1 MNTVRLRD
9 FREAFAGRTPGPL
22 DRYRYFSVLAPLVER
37 DGVLHLLYQLRSEN
51 LRQQPGEVS
60 FPGGKVE
67 AGETPLACAVRE
79 TVEELGVPRE
89 SVEVVGALDYIHGYS
104 DFTMY
109 AFLGVIADT
118 DFTRAFNRAEVQEVF
133 LVPVSFF
140 LENEPEIHCYE
151 VAPRIDDNFPYD
163 RILPEGGPGRRADDA
178 DILSGYVFSAHS
190 EVGYKWRTGR
200 VTVPIYH
207 YEGRVIWGLTA
218 RITLNLIDILK
229 QSMNDGAFPCL

>member
-1 MNTVRLRD
+1 MNTVRLQD
-9 FREAFAGRTPGPL
+9 FREALAGRTPGPL

-37 DGVLHLLYQLRSEN
+37 DGVLYLLYQLRSES
-51 LRQQPGEVS
+51 LRRQPGEVG

-67 AGETPLACAVRE
+67 AGETPLACAIRE

-89 SVEVVGALDYIHGYS
+89 SIEVIGALDYIHGYS

-118 DFTRAFNRAEVQEVF
+118 DFMRSFSRAEVQEVF

-151 VAPRIDDNFPYD
+151 VAPRLDDDFPYA
-163 RILPEGGPGRRADDA
+163 RILSKGGPGRRADAA
-178 DILSGYVFSAHS
+178 DILSGYVFSAQTGA
-190 EVGYKWRTGR
+190 GYKWRTGS
-200 VTVPIYH
+200 VTVPIYN
-207 YEGRVIWGLTA
+207 YEGRAIWGLTA
-218 RITLNLIDILK
+218 RITLHVIDILK
-229 QSMNDGAFPCL
+229 QSMK